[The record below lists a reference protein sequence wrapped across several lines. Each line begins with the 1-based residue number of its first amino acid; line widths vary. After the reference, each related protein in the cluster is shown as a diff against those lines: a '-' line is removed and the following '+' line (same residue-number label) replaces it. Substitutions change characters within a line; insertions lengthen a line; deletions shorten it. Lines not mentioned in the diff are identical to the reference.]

1 MTSTTWRIAA
11 ALSAIAAGATLSP
24 VVKAAE
30 YPVAILHAQTGA
42 LAFVGVPAAQGIR
55 LAAEQIN
62 ATHYL
67 GDNTIRLIMADY
79 ASDKAQAITLIG
91 RLAKQDDALLVL
103 GPTGSIE
110 GAALAPVAN
119 ELRVPMFST
128 AITAEVL
135 KAGPWSFKITAAAD
149 GLMNALARY
158 ASEKVRCKRVVT
170 VFNRDNDGHINNARV
185 FRDYVRGHG
194 AEIVGEEGNLGTDS
208 DFTALAT
215 KVSYLAPD
223 CLFIS
228 SNGAQGANIVVQ
240 LKQGGMSDQVRLF
253 GVASMATREYIESGG
268 KAVEGTFMAT
278 DYNPAGTSSR
288 NREFIEAYRK
298 RFGTTPDNWAAVGYT
313 TMQLAALAIRDAGPG
328 PDRDKVRQALTTLK
342 DIPVVLGNGQFSL
355 DADRY
360 PIYGASVLVVHGGQI
375 EAAN

>member
-1 MTSTTWRIAA
+1 MTNGIRRLVA
-11 ALSAIAAGATLSP
+11 ALSVVAAAGHGLAAH
-24 VVKAAE
+24 AAE
-30 YPVAILHAQTGA
+30 LPVAILHAQTGA

-67 GDNTIRLIMADY
+67 GNDTVRLIVADY
-79 ASDKAQAITLIG
+79 ASDKAQAITLLS
-91 RLAKQDDALLVL
+91 RLAKQDEALIVL

-149 GLMNALARY
+149 GLMTALARY
-158 ASEKVRCKRVVT
+158 ASEKGQCKRVVT
-170 VFNRDNDGHINNARV
+170 VFNRDNDGHINNGRV
-185 FRDYVRGHG
+185 FRDYVRAHG

-240 LKQGGMSDQVRLF
+240 LKQGGLSDQVKLF
-253 GVASMATREYIESGG
+253 GVASMATREYMASGG

-278 DYNPAGTSSR
+278 DYNPSGASPQ
-288 NREFIEAYRK
+288 NRDFIEAYRQ
-298 RFGTTPDNWAAVGYT
+298 RFGAAPDNWAAVGYT
-313 TMQLAALAIRDAGPG
+313 TMQLAALAIRNAGPN
-328 PDRDKVRQALTTLK
+328 PDREKVRLALTALK
-342 DIPVVLGNGQFSL
+342 DVPVVLGTGQFSL

-360 PIYGASVLVVHGGQI
+360 PIYGASVLTVRNGQI
-375 EAAN
+375 EAAGQ